1 VTERLFEACDP
12 DRAFATQ
19 GLGCGQLFGPLR
31 EEQLVLSAS
40 NAFSSAQN
48 LFHGFLSRNLMAADP
63 VPFRLRNRWAATKKA
78 AGGASAASEGIGSYE
93 DFTRREA
100 A

>member
-1 VTERLFEACDP
+1 LL
-12 DRAFATQ
+12 RA
-19 GLGCGQLFGPLR
+19 LR

-40 NAFSSAQN
+40 DTFSSAQN
-48 LFHGFLSRNLMAADP
+48 LFHGFLSKFEKSL
-63 VPFRLRNRWAATKKA
+63 AATKKA
-78 AGGASAASEGIGSYE
+78 AGGASAASEGFGSYE